1 MLSRRQLLMAS
12 MLAGGAAWV
21 GERAAEAQTAAPS
34 PPAEVAAELP
44 GARLQGSGR
53 LRFLGLRVYDARLW
67 VASATVG
74 TDGATASLALA
85 LELEYARGLDGLKIA
100 ERSLSEMQRQGE
112 IDPAVGQRWLA
123 AMKQIFPDVQA
134 GDRIT
139 GLNVPGMGARFF
151 INGRLQGDVRDA
163 EFARRFFGI
172 WLSLQTSEPT
182 LRQALLGKSP

>member
-1 MLSRRQLLMAS
+1 
-12 MLAGGAAWV
+12 
-21 GERAAEAQTAAPS
+21 
-34 PPAEVAAELP
+34 
-44 GARLQGSGR
+44 
-53 LRFLGLRVYDARLW
+53 
-67 VASATVG
+67 
-74 TDGATASLALA
+74 
-85 LELEYARGLDGLKIA
+85 
-100 ERSLSEMQRQGE
+100 MQRQGE